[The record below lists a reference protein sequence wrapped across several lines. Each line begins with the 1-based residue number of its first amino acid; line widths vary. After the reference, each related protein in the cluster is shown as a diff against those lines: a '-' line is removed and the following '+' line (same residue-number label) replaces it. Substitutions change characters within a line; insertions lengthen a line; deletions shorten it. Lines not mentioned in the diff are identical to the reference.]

1 LRPAHSSR
9 ARLAYESQRRPL
21 ALARCGP
28 DTGRPGRKRCAATS
42 RSLPA
47 RRRHGWARAAV
58 KVGHRGAAPRHP
70 RLLRAGQQAA
80 VKSRRSLGPPYQSLL
95 LLRSQLRRPLGF
107 RNRFA
112 WRSKRG
118 LAAGDRLQSAVCGAR
133 PAVPKRDGEGL
144 CRVGQWG
151 EARVDVSAR
160 YAEIKAGRGSKSLG
174 GAAGRLYNE
183 GAEAKGGNRTV
194 KWWAKAASQGA
205 TGGLTLGLVLLAGGR
220 WLEPPAAAAHNV
232 TVHYPSKSE
241 EFRANSP

>member
-1 LRPAHSSR
+1 M
-9 ARLAYESQRRPL
+9 
-21 ALARCGP
+21 
-28 DTGRPGRKRCAATS
+28 
-42 RSLPA
+42 
-47 RRRHGWARAAV
+47 
-58 KVGHRGAAPRHP
+58 
-70 RLLRAGQQAA
+70 
-80 VKSRRSLGPPYQSLL
+80 
-95 LLRSQLRRPLGF
+95 
-107 RNRFA
+107 
-112 WRSKRG
+112 
-118 LAAGDRLQSAVCGAR
+118 
-133 PAVPKRDGEGL
+133 
-144 CRVGQWG
+144 GQWG